1 MTKIIKDIDV
11 NIEGK
16 TLYDGN
22 RTLLVNVLQNEVKD
36 ENNELMEALES
47 IPVSLQKYILSYI
60 ENYKNKLGKQHR
72 DKEKSVFDIA
82 KKRGYNE
89 GFNEGKNEALRLTED
104 SVKNILKAANSIER
118 FKNILYEDAKAD
130 VINLTLNIAQTIIKQ
145 IVFTNYDALRVIIA
159 DAINKASET
168 INFTIYLNTLDY
180 NAINKNPDLIKNF
193 IAKETNI
200 EFLPDPNILPGD
212 VIVKTDFGEI
222 DARITSQIEQIKK
235 AFMKITPC

>member
-104 SVKNILKAANSIER
+104 SVKNILKAANSIEQ
-118 FKNILYEDAKAD
+118 FKNILYEDVKAD
-130 VINLTLNIAQTIIKQ
+130 VIDLTLNIAQTIIKQ

-200 EFLPDPNILPGD
+200 EVLPDPNILPGD

>member
-193 IAKETNI
+193 IAKEANI